1 MMSPAG
7 KQKKIVL
14 AFLAGAIAALLA
26 LGGYI
31 FLSIRNEQIPG
42 AGETAHGG
50 ITLEY
55 AGEKQK
61 IRPYIHTV
69 LLLGTDNFA
78 AQDAAQQAE
87 NALSFDAPF
96 NSTQADFLALL
107 VFDLKERTVTPL
119 QLNRDSMCNVPQLS
133 INGKVTGT
141 VYQQLALAH
150 NAGSGKED
158 SCKNVIRAVG
168 DLLLGAPVDHYL
180 SLSMDAVPLV
190 NDMVGGVTLTMEEDY
205 IAEDANGLSL
215 RKGDVVSLRGEDAL
229 SFLRMRRHDRVDVNA
244 ARMGRHRLYLD
255 AFARQAKAASRTNA
269 QLISDSFDALR
280 PYMFTD
286 LDLNSYSDFL
296 GWLSYFEILPVQTLD
311 GVYHMGASWAEFY
324 PDPDVTW
331 HLLKEVFT

>member
-1 MMSPAG
+1 MMLRN
-7 KQKKIVL
+7 KKLLPIL
-14 AFLAGAIAALLA
+14 LAGAILVAAGFGL
-26 LGGYI
+26 YI
-31 FLSIRNEQIPG
+31 FLQVHNEHIPG
-42 AGETAHGG
+42 AGDSAHGG
-50 ITLEY
+50 VFLNY
-55 AGEKQK
+55 QGERCRL
-61 IRPYIHTV
+61 RPYIHTV
-69 LLLGTDNFA
+69 LLMGIDHFA
-78 AQDAAQQAE
+78 REDTAE
-87 NALSFDAPF
+87 EAGWMFSFDAPS
-96 NSTQADFLALL
+96 NNTQADFLALL
-107 VFDLKERTVTPL
+107 VFDLKARTVTPI
-119 QLNRDSMCNVPQLS
+119 QLNRDTMCNVPYLS
-133 INGKVTGT
+133 LNGKVLGT
-141 VYQQLALAH
+141 RYEQLALSH

-158 SCKNVIRAVG
+158 SCRYVAGVVEE
-168 DLLLGAPVDHYL
+168 LLMGAPVDHYL

-205 IAEDANGLSL
+205 ISEDANGLSL
-215 RKGDVVSLRGEDAL
+215 RKGDVVFLRGEDAL

-311 GVYHMGASWAEFY
+311 GVYHMGEQWAEFY
-324 PDPDVTW
+324 PDPDTTW